1 MNVVEITYDE
11 LSRLDESG
19 YILADIRGRTAFEN
33 GHIPNAV
40 LWEDVFNCLPEN
52 KAIILY
58 CAVGE
63 RSREFA
69 EKLMKQG
76 FNAKSLAGGY
86 RQWLAR
92 GFDGLSD
99 NELMRYDRQI
109 ILSEIGDKGQQKL
122 KNSSALIVGAGGL
135 GSPAALYL
143 AGAGV
148 GRLGV
153 IDGDVVSISNLQ
165 RQILHKTSLEGKNK
179 ALSAKETLLAL
190 NPEIEI
196 TAYPFSLTPKNAE
209 NLISEYDFII
219 DGSDN
224 FETKF
229 LINDVCVLLDKPFCF
244 GGILRFDGQ
253 VMTYVPENAP
263 CLRCVFE
270 DIPTDVPNCSQAGV
284 IGAIAG
290 IVGSIQALECIKY
303 LTGAGE
309 LLSGKLWTINALS
322 MQTRTINIRHKN
334 PNCLACNI
342 SKSELRRRISELPVP
357 VTCK

>member
-1 MNVVEITYDE
+1 MSVIEITLEE
-11 LSRLDESG
+11 LSRLDESE
-19 YILADIRGRTAFEN
+19 YLLVDIRGRTAFEN
-33 GHIPNAV
+33 GHLPNAV

-52 KAIILY
+52 KTIVLY

-63 RSREFA
+63 RSAEFA
-69 EKLMKQG
+69 EKLSEKG
-76 FNAKSLAGGY
+76 FSAKSLAGGY
-86 RQWLAR
+86 RKWLAR

-99 NELMRYDRQI
+99 NELSRYDRQI
-109 ILSEIGDKGQQKL
+109 ILPEIGDKGQQKL
-122 KNSSALIVGAGGL
+122 KNSSSLIVGAGGL

-148 GRLGV
+148 GRLGI
-153 IDGDVVSISNLQ
+153 IDGDLVSISNLQ
-165 RQILHKTSLEGKNK
+165 RQILHTTSFEGKNK
-179 ALSAKETLLAL
+179 ALSAKENLLAL

-209 NLISEYDFII
+209 SLISEYDFVI

-253 VMTYVPENAP
+253 VMTYIPENAP

-270 DIPTDVPNCSQAGV
+270 DIPKDVPNCSQAGV

-290 IVGSIQALECIKY
+290 IIGSTQALECVKY

-309 LLSGKLWTINALS
+309 LLSGKLWTINGLS
-322 MQTRTINIRHKN
+322 MQTRIINIRHKN
-334 PNCLACNI
+334 ANCRACNI
-342 SKSELRRRISELPVP
+342 SNEELRRRIAKLPIP
-357 VTCK
+357 AACN

>member
-1 MNVVEITYDE
+1 MNVVEITWEE
-11 LSRLDESG
+11 LSQLDESG

-69 EKLMKQG
+69 EKLTKQG

-122 KNSSALIVGAGGL
+122 KNSSALIVGLGGL

-322 MQTRTINIRHKN
+322 MQARTINIRHKN